1 MAAARAGGGGVH
13 MHSAS
18 DSAGSEPYMRSA
30 LASAR
35 SLRSAA
41 RRARAHSPRQGPAPP
56 SSTSAEISHG
66 VQRSR
71 VVPRSRAVCGDE
83 FERRRE
89 RREQRRHSR
98 ALLRHNNI
106 NLRKRKNNRCRV
118 LV

>member
-30 LASAR
+30 LASAL

-71 VVPRSRAVCGDE
+71 VVPRSRAVCGE
-83 FERRRE
+83 FGETERAP
-89 RREQRRHSR
+89 R
-98 ALLRHNNI
+98 AEAALARAPAPQ
-106 NLRKRKNNRCRV
+106 
-118 LV
+118 